1 MFGNY
6 LIGLREGLEA
16 SLVVCILVAYLV
28 KTGRRDALRPVWA
41 GIGVA
46 VGVSLAFGAGLEF
59 GSRELTFEAQELL
72 GGSLSIVAVVLV
84 TWMVFWMRR
93 TARHLRDELHGKLDA
108 ALGMGTGALVVTAF
122 LAVGREGL
130 ETALFVWASVR
141 AASSGGA
148 GGGSFEPL
156 AGVLLGLLTAVL
168 LGWLFYRGALRINLA
183 KFFTWTGGMLVVVAA
198 GVLAYGVHDLQEARF
213 LDGLAD
219 KTFDVSATIPPDSWY
234 GTLLKG
240 VFNFQPDPTV
250 LQVTVWA
257 LYLVPALALFLSPIG
272 SGPSAREKER
282 RRPMSR
288 LRVGRAPGRPRE
300 RWPARPAR
308 LLAATAAVT
317 ALALTASG
325 CVTVHGE
332 LALLPQR
339 RRPRRRRP

>member
-16 SLVVCILVAYLV
+16 SLVVCILIAYVV
-28 KTGRRDALRPVWA
+28 KTGRRDALKPIWTGV
-41 GIGVA
+41 GVA

-59 GSRELTFEAQELL
+59 GSQELTFEAQELL
-72 GGSLSIVAVVLV
+72 GGTLSIVAVVLV

-108 ALGMGTGALVVTAF
+108 ALRMGTGALVATAF

-141 AASSGGA
+141 ASSD
-148 GGGSFEPL
+148 GSYAPL
-156 AGVLLGLLTAVL
+156 TGVLLGLLTAVL

-213 LDGLAD
+213 LDGLAN
-219 KTFDVSATIPPDSWY
+219 KAFDVSATIPPDSWY

-240 VFNFQPDPTV
+240 VFNFQPNPTV

-257 LYLVPALALFLSPIG
+257 LYLVPTLALFLAPIG
-272 SGPSAREKER
+272 SGPSARVKKQKATDEKADAEA
-282 RRPMSR
+282 SA
-288 LRVGRAPGRPRE
+288 GK
-300 RWPARPAR
+300 
-308 LLAATAAVT
+308 TA
-317 ALALTASG
+317 
-325 CVTVHGE
+325 
-332 LALLPQR
+332 
-339 RRPRRRRP
+339 